1 MNLRIAEI
9 NYKSYVDGPGH
20 RSVLFMQGCQHA
32 CAGCQSAHTHD
43 PEQGMVRD
51 VEILANEFLG
61 FAKVA
66 QETDNPLLTIS
77 GGEPFNQLSGLKY
90 LLWLLKSNAHVIV
103 YTGYTFEELLQI
115 NHELKKDTI
124 LHIFDMINVLVD
136 GRYDYKQDSQ
146 SIQYRGSSNQ
156 RVIDLPASRA
166 GVLKLLDWDQPELTI
181 VNGRIIGWGWVKQNR
196 LEGVD

>member
-1 MNLRIAEI
+1 MGDIRIAEI
-9 NYKSYVDGPGH
+9 NYKSYVDGPGL
-20 RSVLFMQGCQHA
+20 RSVVFFQGCQHA

-43 PEQGMVRD
+43 PEGGMVWD
-51 VEILANEFLG
+51 VKILAREFLS

-66 QETDNPLLTIS
+66 QQTEPLQVTIS
-77 GGEPFNQLSGLKY
+77 GGEPFDQLDGLKY
-90 LLWLLKSNAHVIV
+90 LLWLLNNTHVIV